1 MIVIASDPSISFPKD
16 RTTKRVRKAAAL
28 LGQVLETELP
38 KGGKS
43 TRHQE
48 PADDGDVANVA
59 LTRCP
64 DDALR
69 GQFVDDR

>member
-16 RTTKRVRKAAAL
+16 RTTKRVREAAAL
-28 LGQVLETELP
+28 FGQVLETELP
-38 KGGKS
+38 KGDKIL
-43 TRHQE
+43 RDQE
-48 PADDGDVANVA
+48 PSDDGDVANVA

-69 GQFVDDR
+69 GQLVDDR